1 MNPQHIVKGTGDK
14 LKAHALGKITSV
26 YSSWMQLQWRVAD
39 SGLGDAAA
47 MPENEPAIRL
57 FPQLQRTD
65 FLRAQAALLR
75 EFGLIILR
83 KSGAKGQAIW
93 RHKLGLPSSTQID
106 SFQSKLESPDI
117 RKNTRSYRE
126 LVESYPRAVDRL
138 VALNLANALIANH
151 VPYRDSEGVKI
162 RQWGPTLEYATL
174 QRYHTLAAIAPAY
187 TPTEFCSCFGKL
199 FAECV
204 LNDMQAVSESS
215 VAQGLRDLVT
225 AVSEKAA

>member
-14 LKAHALGKITSV
+14 LKAHPLGKVTSV
-26 YSSWMQLQWRVAD
+26 YSCWMQMQWRVAE

-75 EFGLIILR
+75 EFGLIMLR
-83 KSGAKGQAIW
+83 KSGAKGRAIW

-117 RKNTRSYRE
+117 RKNTKSYRE
-126 LVESYPRAVDRL
+126 LVESYPRVMDRL
-138 VALNLANALIANH
+138 VALNLSNALIANH
-151 VPYRDSEGVKI
+151 VPYRDSEGVNI

-174 QRYHTLAAIAPAY
+174 TRYHTLAAVIPAY
-187 TPTEFCSCFGKL
+187 TPSDICACFGKL
-199 FAECV
+199 VAEYV
-204 LNDMQAVSESS
+204 LNDMQAVSETT

-225 AVSEKAA
+225 SVMEKAA